1 MNFLLTLAEI
11 VQEWPSSIA
20 LRESLWVYPIIETAH
35 VLGLCLFVGTA
46 WLWDLR
52 LLGVTL
58 RRVPVSQLSAQ
69 LLPWTGVGFAVMAL
83 SGVGLVFSDPLRF
96 YSNVFFRIKLVLVI
110 LAGLNAF
117 IFHRTIGTH
126 RLEWDLNPITP
137 FRARLAGALSLGL
150 WAAVIVTGRLIAYNW
165 FGALHR

>member
-1 MNFLLTLAEI
+1 MIYELARR
-11 VQEWPSSIA
+11 VQEMPSSLA
-20 LRESLWVYPIIETAH
+20 LRESLWVYPIIETGH

-69 LLPWTGVGFAVMAL
+69 ILPWTAIGFAIMATTGL
-83 SGVGLVFSDPLRF
+83 ALVFSEPLRF
-96 YSNVFFRIKLVLVI
+96 YSNIFFRLKLVLLVT
-110 LAGLNAF
+110 AGANAF
-117 IFHRTIGTH
+117 LFHRTVG
-126 RLEWDLNPITP
+126 RQRDQWDLGPLIP
-137 FRARLAGALSLGL
+137 FRAKLAGGLSLGL

-165 FGALHR
+165 FGAVRP